1 METLKINK
9 TKMENNEI
17 KITVDAF
24 GFNKTLNI
32 TPGSFLKMK
41 LSYSNSDKESF
52 IIVMDEI
59 LKLET
64 KKSTLKNK
72 TFQKINPLTGEIV
85 DTGTMD
91 HFVREGYT
99 NDGIYRCT
107 KHGHV
112 TYKNFVW
119 KEVTK

>member
-9 TKMENNEI
+9 TKMDNEI

-24 GFNKTLNI
+24 GFNKTVTF

-41 LSYSNSDKESF
+41 LSYSNSKKESF

-59 LKLET
+59 WKLQT
-64 KKSTLKNK
+64 KKSTNKNK
-72 TFQKINPLTGEIV
+72 TFQKINPLNGQIE
-85 DTGTMD
+85 DTGTIE
-91 HFVREGYT
+91 HFERDGYFRQ
-99 NDGIYRCT
+99 GIYRCT

-119 KEVTK
+119 KEVTE